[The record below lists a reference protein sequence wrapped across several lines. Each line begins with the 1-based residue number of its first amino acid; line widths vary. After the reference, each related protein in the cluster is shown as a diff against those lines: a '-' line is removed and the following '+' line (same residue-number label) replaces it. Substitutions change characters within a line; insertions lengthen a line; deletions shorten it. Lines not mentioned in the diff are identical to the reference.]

1 MNADAAR
8 ARSVRAARA
17 LGLVALATVASG
29 CVFGGLRANPGYA
42 AFGSPGVAD
51 TDRQFA
57 LSLGPLPLKIARVFV
72 NDEELHAVL
81 RDVKAVRVYTYEV
94 DGDAERVKERMA
106 AARDKLVGQGWEQ
119 IVAVRD
125 DGELVSALIKMDGSA
140 AMRGLAVIVQDHE
153 DITLVNVIGRLKP
166 ETFSAVMAQLDVHL
180 PNVALAS
187 TKAKPDA
194 GADHEAQSAAQ
205 PVTAFA
211 DPAP

>member
-1 MNADAAR
+1 
-8 ARSVRAARA
+8 VCAARA
-17 LGLVALATVASG
+17 LGLVALATFTSG
-29 CVFGGLRANPGYA
+29 CVFGGLRGNPGYA
-42 AFGSPGVAD
+42 AFGSPGKAD

-72 NDEELHAVL
+72 KNDEELHTML

-106 AARDKLVGQGWEQ
+106 AARDKLVGQGWQQ

-125 DGELVSALIKMDGSA
+125 DGELVSALIKMDGTA

-166 ETFSAVMAQLDVHL
+166 ETFSAVMAQLDVHV
-180 PNVALAS
+180 PNVSLAAS
-187 TKAKPDA
+187 SPQPPASAAT
-194 GADHEAQSAAQ
+194 EAQAAA

-211 DPAP
+211 NPTP